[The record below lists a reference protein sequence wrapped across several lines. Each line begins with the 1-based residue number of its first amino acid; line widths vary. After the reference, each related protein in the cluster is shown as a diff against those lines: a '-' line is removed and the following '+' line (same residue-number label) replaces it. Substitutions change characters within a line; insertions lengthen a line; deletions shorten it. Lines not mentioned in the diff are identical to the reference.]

1 LKSNGI
7 NAKAVAVHEALAR
20 ANFVRDVE
28 LLSVQFLRS
37 RGWTVHEASFPVLDV
52 TFESEKPLRV
62 RLQCD
67 DWNDLP
73 PSVQLLNPDGSEWTA
88 ALPHPTFHL
97 DKHPTT
103 GRPFICMI
111 GSREYHTHTSHIS
124 DHWANYKNQDGMNL
138 PGLLDR
144 FNRAWRKAMGLR

>member
-1 LKSNGI
+1 M
-7 NAKAVAVHEALAR
+7 HEALAR
-20 ANFVRDVE
+20 ANFLRDVE
-28 LLSVQFLRS
+28 LLSPLFLRS
-37 RGWTVHEASFPVLDV
+37 RGWTLNEASFPVLDV

-67 DWNDLP
+67 EWNDLP
-73 PSVQLLNPDGSEWTA
+73 PSVQLLNPDGSERTTE
-88 ALPHPTFHL
+88 LPLPTFHL

-103 GRPFICMI
+103 GRPFICMV
-111 GSREYHTHTSHIS
+111 GSREYHTHTSHVT
-124 DHWANYKNQDGMNL
+124 DLWANYKSQDGMNL

>member
-1 LKSNGI
+1 M
-7 NAKAVAVHEALAR
+7 HEALAR

-28 LLSVQFLRS
+28 LLSPLFLHN
-37 RGWTVHEASFPVLDV
+37 RGWTLNEANFPVLDI

-67 DWNDLP
+67 EWNDLP
-73 PSVQLLNPDGSEWTA
+73 PSVQLLKPDGSEWVA
-88 ALPHPTFHL
+88 GLPGSTFHQ
-97 DKHPTT
+97 DKHPITSKT
-103 GRPFICMI
+103 FICMV
-111 GSREYHTHTSHIS
+111 GSREYHTHTSHIT

-144 FNRAWRKAMGLR
+144 FNRAWRKAMRL